1 MPTELPHASTEPDS
15 FESGMARLRVATAD
29 GGSADLAA
37 LLSPVLR
44 LVRDHL
50 GMDVVFVAQLDG
62 DQAIFRQVEAVPGK
76 RVVEPGMS
84 YAREQSY
91 CQRVVDGRLPSLERN
106 VPARADFAQLPTFGF
121 PIGCY
126 LSVPIRLHDGR
137 IYGVLCCF
145 SFAPDERLGQR
156 DLRRLEM
163 AAQLAA
169 RLIEDSC
176 A

>member
-1 MPTELPHASTEPDS
+1 MPTDLSHASPEPDG
-15 FESGMARLRVATAD
+15 FESGIAHLQVVTAD
-29 GGSADLAA
+29 GGSEFAAA
-37 LLSPVLR
+37 LLSSVLR

-62 DQAIFRQVEAVPGK
+62 NQAVFRHVEAVPGK
-76 RVVEPGMS
+76 RVVEPGVS
-84 YAREQSY
+84 YARERSY

-106 VPARADFAQLPTFGF
+106 VPARADFAQLPTFSF

-145 SFAPDERLGQR
+145 SFAPNERLGQR

-169 RLIEDSC
+169 RLIDDS